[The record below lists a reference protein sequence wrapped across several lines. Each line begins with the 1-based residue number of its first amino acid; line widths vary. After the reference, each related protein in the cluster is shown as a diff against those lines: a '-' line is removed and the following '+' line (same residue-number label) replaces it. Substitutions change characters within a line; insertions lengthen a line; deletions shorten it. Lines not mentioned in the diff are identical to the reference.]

1 MRCPTAFAATQSIVP
16 SFSDAD
22 WAFADGLTD
31 EEAYLVD
38 TPSCLDIP
46 ADVASVWSAAVA
58 PLMQACSDAPL
69 DDPAVPLIA
78 ASGG

>member
-58 PLMQACSDAPL
+58 QLWLLSCRPAATPLLMTQL
-69 DDPAVPLIA
+69 FL
-78 ASGG
+78 